1 MLSSPY
7 AGIVGVQTTEQIAA
21 ARWQRPINSTR
32 QLMIAARL
40 KIVREG
46 LVSNINEKIPYT
58 NLSDAT
64 TLFSRFSEHLNLFS
78 LSVKNPIDALCLDQL
93 MVSIYERATGNWNGF
108 EITCPWPSIGM
119 LESYRR
125 QTGKQTTI
133 VVRTPI
139 TISGRSPEKQE
150 LADRVH
156 AYADTVNTVVLDF
169 GRPGNDLLDIER
181 AAEYLRALYAA
192 RRCIG
197 IGIAGGIGPDNVAKL
212 QPLLAEF
219 PGLSFEADICL
230 HGFDHRLDPQ
240 QVIKFTHNS
249 FHLGS

>member
-7 AGIVGVQTTEQIAA
+7 AGIIGVQTTDQIAA
-21 ARWQRPINSTR
+21 AHWQRPINSTR
-32 QLMIAARL
+32 QLMNAARL

-46 LVSNINEKIPYT
+46 LVSDSDELVPYT

-78 LSVKNPIDALCLDQL
+78 LSIKNPIDALCLDQL
-93 MVSIYERATGNWNGF
+93 MVSIYERATGNWDGF
-108 EITCPWPSIGM
+108 EIVSPWPSIGM

-139 TISGRSPEKQE
+139 KIDGHYPGKQE

-156 AYADTVNTVVLDF
+156 VYADTVNTVVLDF
-169 GRPGNDLLDIER
+169 GVPGNDLLDIER

-192 RRCIG
+192 RHCIG
-197 IGIAGGIGPDNVAKL
+197 IGVAGGIGPHNVAKL

-219 PGLSFEADICL
+219 PGLSFEADVCL
-230 HGFDHRLDPQ
+230 HGFDQRLDP
-240 QVIKFTHNS
+240 THLIEFS
-249 FHLGS
+249 RTAFSLEG